1 MVTVS
6 DPAEPVKV
14 NVHETLQVVVNV
26 VATQSQHADRS
37 LRDRG
42 GFYRLTPLPP
52 TPLANDDMMA

>member
-26 VATQSQHADRS
+26 VATQ
-37 LRDRG
+37 
-42 GFYRLTPLPP
+42 PP
-52 TPLANDDMMA
+52 TRPAGLCETEADLQATASAADLSET